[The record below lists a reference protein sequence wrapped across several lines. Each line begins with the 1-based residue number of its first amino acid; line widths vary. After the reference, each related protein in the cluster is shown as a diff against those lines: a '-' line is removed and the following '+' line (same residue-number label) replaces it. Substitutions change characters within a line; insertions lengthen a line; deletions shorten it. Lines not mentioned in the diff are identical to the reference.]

1 MDILKNG
8 KRTNIDQNGGII
20 RNEKYQKVLSADRR
34 FSIVN

>member
-1 MDILKNG
+1 MDILKNR
-8 KRTNIDQNGGII
+8 KRKDIDQNGGMI